1 MAMPGKPTATELG
14 VNPDAL
20 NWLGPGDQPGTI
32 QVAFVTARG
41 TDWVL
46 LRALGDG
53 RGLIS
58 VFSLFEWECFLD
70 GAKNGE
76 FDAAA
81 MLPGDTPRP

>member
-14 VNPDAL
+14 VDPDTL
-20 NWLGPGDQPGTI
+20 TWLGSGDQPGTI

-41 TDWVL
+41 ADWVL
-46 LRALGDG
+46 LRTPGDDQ
-53 RGLIS
+53 GLIS
-58 VFSLFEWECFLD
+58 VFSRFEWECFLD

-81 MLPGDTPRP
+81 RLPGPTS